1 MKQSKRGRQ
10 IAFLF
15 LFLLGIFWIIPIV
28 WLIFNSFKYDSDF
41 ITSFAN
47 LKGRWDYLTRMIPRQ
62 WTGSNY
68 TELFV
73 GGENVNTTA
82 NIMKMFQNSFVVSGV
97 VTVFTVFITSLAAF
111 AYERLNFKGGNK
123 IFWTLMY
130 VSMFPNVVAIL
141 PQFRIAN
148 ALGWVNNLNALIW
161 PALSGVFNIFMI
173 RNFMKSIP
181 KALDEA
187 ATIDGATSFQVY
199 TRIILPSIAPV
210 MIVVGLVRLQRLL
223 ERLPLAPRRHDG
235 RQQPD
240 ADRRS
245 PPADG
250 SIRAALGAYDRLVSG
265 FDGSAVPAVPV
276 RTEIL
281 PSGHFRS
288 GRCQRLIASSPLTGG
303 GIFCILYISLR

>member
-15 LFLLGIFWIIPIV
+15 LFLLGIFWIIPII

-210 MIVVGLVRLQRLL
+210 MIVVGLFAFNGSWNDYLWPRIVMTDVNNQTLTAGLRLL
-223 ERLPLAPRRHDG
+223 MGQYEQRWAHMI
-235 RQQPD
+235 
-240 ADRRS
+240 AS
-245 PPADG
+245 C
-250 SIRAALGAYDRLVSG
+250 LVSM
-265 FDGSAVPAVPV
+265 VPPFLLYLCAQKYF
-276 RTEIL
+276 L
-281 PSGHFRS
+281 
-288 GRCQRLIASSPLTGG
+288 Q
-303 GIFCILYISLR
+303 GISVQAGVKG

>member
-130 VSMFPNVVAIL
+130 VSMFPNVVASL

-210 MIVVGLVRLQRLL
+210 MIVVGLFAFNGSWNDYLWPRIVMTDVNNQTLTAGLRLL
-223 ERLPLAPRRHDG
+223 MGQYEQRWAHMI
-235 RQQPD
+235 
-240 ADRRS
+240 AS
-245 PPADG
+245 C
-250 SIRAALGAYDRLVSG
+250 LVSM
-265 FDGSAVPAVPV
+265 VPPFLLYLCAQKYF
-276 RTEIL
+276 L
-281 PSGHFRS
+281 
-288 GRCQRLIASSPLTGG
+288 Q
-303 GIFCILYISLR
+303 GISVQAGVKG

>member
-15 LFLLGIFWIIPIV
+15 LFLLGIFWIIPII

-47 LKGRWDYLTRMIPRQ
+47 LKGRWDYLTRMVPRQ

-111 AYERLNFKGGNK
+111 AYERLDFKGGNK

-210 MIVVGLVRLQRLL
+210 MIVVGLFAFNGSWNDYLWPRIVMTDVNNQTLTAGLRLL
-223 ERLPLAPRRHDG
+223 MGQYEQRWAHMI
-235 RQQPD
+235 
-240 ADRRS
+240 AS
-245 PPADG
+245 C
-250 SIRAALGAYDRLVSG
+250 LVSM
-265 FDGSAVPAVPV
+265 VPPFLLYLCAQKYF
-276 RTEIL
+276 L
-281 PSGHFRS
+281 
-288 GRCQRLIASSPLTGG
+288 Q
-303 GIFCILYISLR
+303 GISVQAGVKG

>member
-1 MKQSKRGRQ
+1 MKQSKQGRQ

-15 LFLLGIFWIIPIV
+15 LFLLGIFWIIPII

-111 AYERLNFKGGNK
+111 AYERLDFKGGDK

-210 MIVVGLVRLQRLL
+210 MIVVGLFAFNGSWNDYLWPRIVMTDVNNQTLTAGLRLL
-223 ERLPLAPRRHDG
+223 MGQYEQRWAHMI
-235 RQQPD
+235 
-240 ADRRS
+240 AS
-245 PPADG
+245 C
-250 SIRAALGAYDRLVSG
+250 LVSM
-265 FDGSAVPAVPV
+265 VPPFLLYLCAQKYF
-276 RTEIL
+276 L
-281 PSGHFRS
+281 
-288 GRCQRLIASSPLTGG
+288 Q
-303 GIFCILYISLR
+303 GISVQAGVKG

>member
-111 AYERLNFKGGNK
+111 AYERLDFKGGDK

-210 MIVVGLVRLQRLL
+210 MIVVGLFAFNGSWNDYLWPRIVMTDVNNQTLTAGLRLL
-223 ERLPLAPRRHDG
+223 MGQYEQRWAHMI
-235 RQQPD
+235 
-240 ADRRS
+240 AS
-245 PPADG
+245 C
-250 SIRAALGAYDRLVSG
+250 LVSM
-265 FDGSAVPAVPV
+265 VPPFVLYLCAQKYF
-276 RTEIL
+276 L
-281 PSGHFRS
+281 
-288 GRCQRLIASSPLTGG
+288 Q
-303 GIFCILYISLR
+303 GISVQAGVKG

>member
-82 NIMKMFQNSFVVSGV
+82 NIMKMFQNSFIVSGV

-111 AYERLNFKGGNK
+111 AYERLDFKGGDK

-210 MIVVGLVRLQRLL
+210 MIVVGLFAFNGSWNDYLWPRIVMTDVNNQTLTAGLRLL
-223 ERLPLAPRRHDG
+223 MGQYEQRWAHMI
-235 RQQPD
+235 
-240 ADRRS
+240 AS
-245 PPADG
+245 C
-250 SIRAALGAYDRLVSG
+250 LVSM
-265 FDGSAVPAVPV
+265 VPPFLLYLCAQKYF
-276 RTEIL
+276 L
-281 PSGHFRS
+281 
-288 GRCQRLIASSPLTGG
+288 Q
-303 GIFCILYISLR
+303 GISVQAGVKG

>member
-173 RNFMKSIP
+173 RKLHEEHPESTGRSRNHRRCNQLSGLYP
-181 KALDEA
+181 HHSPLDRA
-187 ATIDGATSFQVY
+187 GHDCRRS
-199 TRIILPSIAPV
+199 
-210 MIVVGLVRLQRLL
+210 VRLQRLL
-223 ERLPLAPRRHDG
+223 ERLPLAPHRHDG

-250 SIRAALGAYDRLVSG
+250 SI
-265 FDGSAVPAVPV
+265 
-276 RTEIL
+276 
-281 PSGHFRS
+281 
-288 GRCQRLIASSPLTGG
+288 
-303 GIFCILYISLR
+303 

>member
-15 LFLLGIFWIIPIV
+15 LFLLGIFWIIPII

-210 MIVVGLVRLQRLL
+210 MIVVGLFAFNGSWNDYLWPRIVMTDVNNQTLTAGLRLL
-223 ERLPLAPRRHDG
+223 MGQYEQRWAHMI
-235 RQQPD
+235 
-240 ADRRS
+240 AS
-245 PPADG
+245 C
-250 SIRAALGAYDRLVSG
+250 LVSM
-265 FDGSAVPAVPV
+265 VPPFLLYLCAQNYF
-276 RTEIL
+276 L
-281 PSGHFRS
+281 
-288 GRCQRLIASSPLTGG
+288 Q
-303 GIFCILYISLR
+303 GISVQAGVKG

>member
-111 AYERLNFKGGNK
+111 AYKRLNFKGGNK

-210 MIVVGLVRLQRLL
+210 MIVVGLFAFNGSWNDYLWPRIVMTDVNNQTLTAGLRLL
-223 ERLPLAPRRHDG
+223 MGQSEQRWAHMI
-235 RQQPD
+235 
-240 ADRRS
+240 AS
-245 PPADG
+245 C
-250 SIRAALGAYDRLVSG
+250 LVSM
-265 FDGSAVPAVPV
+265 VPPFLLYLCAQKYF
-276 RTEIL
+276 L
-281 PSGHFRS
+281 
-288 GRCQRLIASSPLTGG
+288 Q
-303 GIFCILYISLR
+303 GISVQAGVKG

>member
-111 AYERLNFKGGNK
+111 AYERLDFKGGDK

-130 VSMFPNVVAIL
+130 ISMFPNVVAIL

-187 ATIDGATSFQVY
+187 ATIDGASSFQVY

-210 MIVVGLVRLQRLL
+210 MIVVGLFAFNGSWNDYLWPRIVMTDVNNQTLTAGLRLL
-223 ERLPLAPRRHDG
+223 MGQYEQRWAHMI
-235 RQQPD
+235 
-240 ADRRS
+240 AS
-245 PPADG
+245 C
-250 SIRAALGAYDRLVSG
+250 LVSM
-265 FDGSAVPAVPV
+265 VPPFLLYLCAQKYF
-276 RTEIL
+276 L
-281 PSGHFRS
+281 
-288 GRCQRLIASSPLTGG
+288 Q
-303 GIFCILYISLR
+303 GISVQAGVKG

>member
-141 PQFRIAN
+141 PQFRHRQRAGLGQQPECADLAC
-148 ALGWVNNLNALIW
+148 ALRRIQHLHDSKLHEEHPEGAGRSRNHRRCNQ
-161 PALSGVFNIFMI
+161 LSGLYPHH
-173 RNFMKSIP
+173 SP
-181 KALDEA
+181 LDCA
-187 ATIDGATSFQVY
+187 GHDCRRS
-199 TRIILPSIAPV
+199 
-210 MIVVGLVRLQRLL
+210 VRLQRLL
-223 ERLPLAPRRHDG
+223 ERLPLAPHRHDG
-235 RQQPD
+235 TSTT
-240 ADRRS
+240 RR
-245 PPADG
+245 
-250 SIRAALGAYDRLVSG
+250 
-265 FDGSAVPAVPV
+265 
-276 RTEIL
+276 
-281 PSGHFRS
+281 
-288 GRCQRLIASSPLTGG
+288 
-303 GIFCILYISLR
+303 

>member
-1 MKQSKRGRQ
+1 MKQSKRGRP

-111 AYERLNFKGGNK
+111 AYERLDFKGGDK

-210 MIVVGLVRLQRLL
+210 MIVVGLFAFNGSWNDYLWPRIVMTDVNNQTLTAGLRLL
-223 ERLPLAPRRHDG
+223 MGQYEQRWAHMI
-235 RQQPD
+235 
-240 ADRRS
+240 AS
-245 PPADG
+245 C
-250 SIRAALGAYDRLVSG
+250 LVSM
-265 FDGSAVPAVPV
+265 VPPFLLYLCAQKYF
-276 RTEIL
+276 L
-281 PSGHFRS
+281 
-288 GRCQRLIASSPLTGG
+288 Q
-303 GIFCILYISLR
+303 GISVQAGVKG

>member
-111 AYERLNFKGGNK
+111 AYERLDFKGGDK

-199 TRIILPSIAPV
+199 TRIILPSITPV
-210 MIVVGLVRLQRLL
+210 MIVVGLFAFNGSWNDYLWPRIVMTDVNNQTLTAGLRLL
-223 ERLPLAPRRHDG
+223 MGQYEQRWAHMI
-235 RQQPD
+235 
-240 ADRRS
+240 AS
-245 PPADG
+245 C
-250 SIRAALGAYDRLVSG
+250 LVSM
-265 FDGSAVPAVPV
+265 VPPFLLYLCAQKYF
-276 RTEIL
+276 L
-281 PSGHFRS
+281 
-288 GRCQRLIASSPLTGG
+288 Q
-303 GIFCILYISLR
+303 GISVQAGVKG

>member
-68 TELFV
+68 MELFV

-111 AYERLNFKGGNK
+111 AYERLDFKGGDK

-187 ATIDGATSFQVY
+187 ATIDGASSFQVY

-210 MIVVGLVRLQRLL
+210 MIVVGLFAFNGSWNDYLWPRIVMTDVNNQTLTAGLRLL
-223 ERLPLAPRRHDG
+223 MGQYEQRWAHMI
-235 RQQPD
+235 
-240 ADRRS
+240 AS
-245 PPADG
+245 C
-250 SIRAALGAYDRLVSG
+250 LVSM
-265 FDGSAVPAVPV
+265 VPPFLLYLCAQKYF
-276 RTEIL
+276 L
-281 PSGHFRS
+281 
-288 GRCQRLIASSPLTGG
+288 Q
-303 GIFCILYISLR
+303 GISVQAGVKG